1 MENPDPDLA
10 LIRQIAGGSTSALEQ
25 LYQQYGLQLLNFLTA
40 QLGDRPHAEEI
51 LQDVMLAV
59 WKGAGQFRG
68 ESAVRTWLF
77 AITQRQLSKA
87 RRGQHPADEMIDD
100 EFAAVPIFDQ
110 SAHREW
116 IQNALGQ
123 LPPIQQQAIELVFY
137 QGLSGQEAA
146 DRLGVPLNTLKSH
159 LYRARNTLRL
169 VLDEKEMG

>member
-10 LIRQIAGGSTSALEQ
+10 LIQQIAGGSASALEQ
-25 LYQQYGLQLLNFLTA
+25 LYQQYGLQLLNFLTT

-100 EFAAVPIFDQ
+100 EFTAIPIFDQ

-116 IQNALGQ
+116 IQDALGQ
-123 LPPIQQQAIELVFY
+123 LPSIQQQAIELVFY

-146 DRLGVPLNTLKSH
+146 DQLRIPLNTLKSH

-169 VLDEKEMG
+169 VLDEKEMT